1 MGTWGVGAF
10 ENDDALDWVAEL
22 EETLG
27 FNLIERSLDQVNELL
42 KDDYLEAPL
51 AANAVAAAE
60 VLAAIAGRGRADLP
74 AEVRAWLEANTDQ
87 PTAKLLRI
95 AAKAVKRV
103 GANSE
108 LAELW
113 EPTEHAAAWQAQ
125 LDDLRER
132 LG

>member
-1 MGTWGVGAF
+1 
-10 ENDDALDWVAEL
+10 
-22 EETLG
+22 
-27 FNLIERSLDQVNELL
+27 
-42 KDDYLEAPL
+42 PL

-60 VLAAIAGRGRADLP
+60 VLAAMAGRGRADLP

-87 PTAKLLRI
+87 PTAKLLRV
-95 AAKAVKRV
+95 AAKAVKRI

-113 EPTEHAAAWQAQ
+113 APTEHAAAWQAG
-125 LDDLRER
+125 LDDLHER